1 MAKRNHHT
9 FHLRSDAI
17 FFYNSPYFRLF
28 SSFDASQLPATS
40 SATLCWCK
48 IPSNGTNPCHFESTL
63 CTLSFTGLF
72 CLFLLVQSSPTKK
85 CHFHTVTKS
94 SVYSSIE
101 ITFQVFSGIADI
113 NYLINY
119 RQSIKLRVSPA
130 TSPEGNLL
138 NRHITTL
145 SNRDLSWHNK
155 PTDKNSYN
163 ASACINISSYS

>member
-1 MAKRNHHT
+1 MAKRNHNT

-17 FFYNSPYFRLF
+17 FLQQSPFLSLQLLWCFIPPCYF
-28 SSFDASQLPATS
+28 
-40 SATLCWCK
+40 
-48 IPSNGTNPCHFESTL
+48 
-63 CTLSFTGLF
+63 F
-72 CLFLLVQSSPTKK
+72 CYLMLVQNPQQWDQSLPLRINSMYAFFHRPILSLLAGTVFPKK
-85 CHFHTVTKS
+85 ICHFHNVTKS

-101 ITFQVFSGIADI
+101 ITFQVFSGIVDI
-113 NYLINY
+113 NYLISY

-130 TSPEGNLL
+130 TCPEGNLL

-145 SNRDLSWHNK
+145 SNIDLSWHNK